1 MSSQKLEIYCCLNS
15 VSILGFVKREVKL
28 RKCNL
33 GNIMYA
39 VMLYVDKKGSKAL
52 EILEILDPPCSC
64 FIILFYSQTT
74 K

>member
-1 MSSQKLEIYCCLNS
+1 
-15 VSILGFVKREVKL
+15 
-28 RKCNL
+28 
-33 GNIMYA
+33 MYA